1 MCFILFFSGFNYR
14 DILSREKLEL
24 LANLSGCLVHRE
36 SSSCL
41 DMCFHRNYRSFDG
54 RCNNFNHP
62 RWGSSLTP
70 FVRLL
75 PAVYENGFNT
85 PIGKM
90 CYLFIHK
97 NKYQS
102 LILIVSNV
110 VQYLVLSVNT

>member
-1 MCFILFFSGFNYR
+1 M
-14 DILSREKLEL
+14 
-24 LANLSGCLVHRE
+24 HRE

-54 RCNNFNHP
+54 RCNNFNNP

-90 CYLFIHK
+90 CYLFIHRVK
-97 NKYQS
+97 QMNS
-102 LILIVSNV
+102 VIVSNA
-110 VQYLVLSVNT
+110 VLQPRSSFSQHIV